1 MIVMISLAS
10 RAPFLFTRGIIIT
23 TTDIQ
28 RPRIAASSYLN
39 SAPLIWSFQHSSRK
53 EEVELIEAVPARCGQ
68 MLAENLVDVALVPA
82 IEYQRIPNLAVVP
95 GVCVGSREKVRSV
108 NLVSKTN
115 ELKDIRKVA
124 LDESSRTSATLV
136 KIVFR
141 EFLGF
146 EPQWVSAAPD
156 LNRMLDENDAALII
170 GDPGMTFSRQGFK
183 VFDLASLWRMHT
195 GHGFVFAVWMIGP
208 AASAQ
213 ARTIDFVAACREGVA
228 RAEEIIDFYQPLL
241 GLARDELQAYL
252 SENLS
257 FFPDDELRA
266 GLDLYY
272 KLAFK
277 NGLIP
282 AVKPLNL

>member
-10 RAPFLFTRGIIIT
+10 RAPFLFTRGILIST
-23 TTDIQ
+23 TNIQ
-28 RPRIAASSYLN
+28 KPRIAASSYLN
-39 SAPLIWSFQHSSRK
+39 SAPLIWSFQNSSRK

-136 KIVFR
+136 KIIFR
-141 EFLGF
+141 EFLSF

-183 VFDLASLWRMHT
+183 VFDLASLWRKHT

-272 KLAFK
+272 KLAHK